1 MHVSHYDYV
10 RCMCMCTCMCGGCAV
25 YAEVR
30 EGEGGREERER
41 EREREGGRERK
52 REGERK
58 VPIVPHTFSPWRIT
72 FCFDILHCTIVC
84 ILIGWLSEME
94 EKNTIK

>member
-1 MHVSHYDYV
+1 M
-10 RCMCMCTCMCGGCAV
+10 CAV